1 MPEEKHIR
9 KNYQLELGNLKN
21 TTNSGRNKVKME
33 KKKKF
38 KNLAISLERAEVYL

>member
-33 KKKKF
+33 KKKF